1 MCNETLVKV
10 SYYPREIQN
19 TNKILAQLFSPSSAI
34 NVTWNTN
41 WYILQMDLSS
51 EEEILEIE
59 IFDEEQD
66 IDEISVSSLNE
77 NFYVKGYDDKQR
89 AREKV
94 TDKINSIFGCNISTL
109 SKVNDLKVGLEKQ
122 LEYLDK
128 KHDLSSST
136 PSELNSSHGRGE
148 IVYSETSDSWIYLPQ
163 VRRSRGT

>member
-66 IDEISVSSLNE
+66 LDEISVSSLNE

-94 TDKINSIFGCNISTL
+94 TDKINSIFGCNISNL

-148 IVYSETSDSWIYLPQ
+148 IVYSEMSDSWLYLPQ